1 MPTAP
6 RTFRRQVEQKVVE
19 RPMVEF
25 MIESNVEG
33 EEAQQYHATRPT
45 EERLFLL
52 AALAG
57 AEDSTGAEE
66 AAATLDLLR
75 DALPEAEFRTLRRR
89 IGDPNDFVDIPMVQE
104 ILMWLVEEWSTFP
117 TEPSSASSASPPATG
132 TRSTG
137 RVRGAGSIPSP
148 SR

>member
-1 MPTAP
+1 
-6 RTFRRQVEQKVVE
+6 
-19 RPMVEF
+19 MVEF
-25 MIESNVEG
+25 MIEAK
-33 EEAQQYHATRPT
+33 EEDGAAEQYHATRPT

-57 AEDSTGAEE
+57 SEDATGTEE
-66 AAATLDLLR
+66 AAATLELLR
-75 DALPEAEFRTLRRR
+75 DALPEDEFRVLRRR
-89 IGDPNDFVDIPMVQE
+89 IADPSDFVDIGMIQD

-117 TEPSSASSASPPATG
+117 TEPSSVSSAPPPATG

-137 RVRGAGSIPSP
+137 RVRGEGSTSST

>member
-6 RTFRRQVEQKVVE
+6 RTFRRQVSDRVVE
-19 RPMVEF
+19 RPVAEF
-25 MIESNVEG
+25 MIEAKAEDAPA
-33 EEAQQYHATRPT
+33 EQYHATRPT

-57 AEDSTGAEE
+57 SEDSTGAEE
-66 AAATLDLLR
+66 AAATLELLK
-75 DALPEAEFRTLRRR
+75 DALPEDEYRALRRR
-89 IGDPNDFVDIPMVQE
+89 IGDPDDFVDIEMLQD
-104 ILMWLVEEWSTFP
+104 ILMWLVEEWSAFP
-117 TEPSSASSASPPATG
+117 TEPSSVSSAPPPATG

-137 RVRGAGSIPSP
+137 RVRGAGSTSSA